1 MRMMILAGALA
12 ALTVPV
18 LVGAE
23 DRPPDAAKV
32 RDTVGKLRKA
42 AAAAESGDCKTATRI
57 LGPMLDAHD
66 PSIPKELLSPT
77 YHIAITCEL
86 SLDRSADA
94 YRHALA
100 GSALEDSDDALW
112 RVRIAIELQDKRT
125 EAAVVSVEAM
135 SQGRGAALNALPVR
149 WLYQL
154 SRQLKDAGLAG
165 PRRRLLT
172 ILSANAYSPSG
183 EVPGTT
189 DGFRADLA
197 AILADAGDRPGA
209 AALVADIGDPRTL
222 IDIALDSRLVPL
234 LPAAFDVRS
243 AVERH
248 LAEMQG
254 FAALHPDRLYAVL
267 QAAIDLRMLGRPQ
280 ESLDILK
287 ALHGDESGG
296 SAFKDADEYL
306 VWWWDG
312 IGRSHIRLG
321 QYDAAVAAFRKGGET
336 QEGGTL
342 NVSQVINLADFQ
354 LDFAHPAD
362 ALATIGVFDGNNRA
376 ASPFGMMQV
385 YFARG
390 CAQARLNRPA
400 EAASA
405 LKYLQEHEKDAP
417 GALTD
422 MLLCTGDLDAAA
434 ASVVRRLAD
443 PDTRSDMLMQVSTFD
458 PPVVTLPLNPLK
470 VNMDKVVGRPEVQAA
485 IQRAGGAQRI
495 HLQRI
500 EL

>member
-1 MRMMILAGALA
+1 MMILAGALA
-12 ALTVPV
+12 ALTVPA
-18 LVGAE
+18 LAGAE

-32 RDTVGKLRKA
+32 RDTVGKLHKA
-42 AAAAESGDCKTATRI
+42 VAAAEAGDCKVAARI
-57 LGPMLDAHD
+57 LGPMLDAHEA
-66 PSIPKELLSPT
+66 SIPKELLSPT
-77 YHIAITCEL
+77 YRIAIVCEL
-86 SLDRSADA
+86 RLDRSGDA
-94 YRHALA
+94 YRHALT
-100 GSALEDSDDALW
+100 GSALEDSDDDLW
-112 RVRIAIELQDKRT
+112 RLRIGPELQDKRT

-154 SRQLKDAGLAG
+154 SRQLKDAGLVG

-172 ILSANAYSPSG
+172 ILSANAYSPNG

-189 DGFRADLA
+189 DGFRTDLA
-197 AILADAGDRPGA
+197 GILVDTGDRTGA
-209 AALVADIGDPRTL
+209 AALVADVSDPVSLIG
-222 IDIALDSRLVPL
+222 IALDSRLGPL
-234 LPAAFDVRS
+234 LPAGFDVRS
-243 AVERH
+243 AVQRH

-254 FAALHPDRLYAVL
+254 FAALHPDLLYPVL
-267 QAAIDLRMLGRPQ
+267 QAAIDLRLLGRPQ
-280 ESLDILK
+280 ESLDALK
-287 ALHGDESGG
+287 ALRGDEDGG
-296 SAFKDADEYL
+296 SAFKDAEERL

-312 IGRSHIRLG
+312 IGRSHVQLG
-321 QYDAAVAAFRKGGET
+321 QYDAAVAAFRRGAEQ
-336 QEGGTL
+336 QEDGNL

-354 LDFAHPAD
+354 LDFARPAD
-362 ALATIGVFDGNNRA
+362 ALATISVFDGNDRA

-385 YFARG
+385 YFTRG
-390 CAQARLNRPA
+390 CAQAQLDRPA

-422 MLLCTGDLDAAA
+422 MLLCTGDLDGAA

-443 PDTRSDMLMQVSTFD
+443 PDNRPGMLMQASTFD
-458 PPVVTLPLNPLK
+458 PPVIALPLSRLK
-470 VNMDKVVGRPEVQAA
+470 VNMAKVLARPEVQAA

-495 HLQRI
+495 HLQQI